1 VLNSFK
7 TKKDRMLKL
16 LKKPI
21 LFLALCFS
29 LMALSLQFGVRLD
42 LTLDKRYSLS
52 ENSIKQLQQLK
63 EPIRIDLFLD
73 GELPGLYRELR
84 NELDVF
90 LIQLEH
96 YSDKL
101 IVQYNDPFEIGST
114 EQVIQEM
121 QRYGMNPEIVVENKD
136 GQRSESIVFPWMIIN
151 YGEASER
158 VPLLQK
164 QLGDT
169 ESDKI
174 ARSLQQME
182 YLIMDGI
189 YKVSLKE
196 KSNIAVLTSHKTSDQ
211 IKIADLLQ
219 SLKSYYN
226 LGSFDLKNPGVS
238 SEQSLKNLNRFDVLL
253 VSNPNESFSSSE
265 KYILDQYALQGGGIL
280 WLVNGI
286 GIDRDSLFN
295 SAGKAYGFPLELNLD
310 DYFFQQGIRINKE
323 LVQDLYC
330 APIVL
335 AAGEQNN
342 TQYVPY
348 PWPFYPLPTPES
360 TLIGQDIGPVLT
372 QFISPIDLI
381 DNNLKKISL
390 LQSSK
395 FTKGSGVPTLV
406 SFEQATQKIKP
417 SRYNESSKNLGV
429 LIEGEQSSLY
439 TNRVK
444 PFKLAEHLPKGSIKM
459 VVFGDGN
466 LAENQIDKGTPLQL
480 GYDKWT
486 NNFYNN
492 KSLLLNAFHY
502 LSSNPER
509 LMIRQK
515 QWDFAFLDP
524 QKIETRGFL
533 WKIMML
539 FIPVLISLIFGW
551 LSQRGRSKQIV

>member
-1 VLNSFK
+1 
-7 TKKDRMLKL
+7 M
-16 LKKPI
+16 
-21 LFLALCFS
+21 ALCFL

-310 DYFFQQGIRINKE
+310 DYFFHQGIRINKE

-395 FTKGSGVPTLV
+395 FTKSSGVPTLV

>member
-1 VLNSFK
+1 
-7 TKKDRMLKL
+7 MLKL

-310 DYFFQQGIRINKE
+310 DYFFHQGIRINKE

-395 FTKGSGVPTLV
+395 FTKSSGVPTLV

-551 LSQRGRSKQIV
+551 LSQRGRSKQIM

>member
-1 VLNSFK
+1 
-7 TKKDRMLKL
+7 M
-16 LKKPI
+16 
-21 LFLALCFS
+21 ALCFL

-265 KYILDQYALQGGGIL
+265 KYILDQYALRGGGIL

-310 DYFFQQGIRINKE
+310 DYFFHQGIRINKE

-395 FTKGSGVPTLV
+395 FTKSSGVPTLV

>member
-1 VLNSFK
+1 
-7 TKKDRMLKL
+7 MLKL

-21 LFLALCFS
+21 LLLALCFS

-52 ENSIKQLQQLK
+52 ENLIKQLQQLK

-295 SAGKAYGFPLELNLD
+295 SSGKAYGFPLELNLD
-310 DYFFQQGIRINKE
+310 DYFFHQGIRINKE

-360 TLIGQDIGPVLT
+360 TLIGQEIGPVLT

>member
-1 VLNSFK
+1 
-7 TKKDRMLKL
+7 
-16 LKKPI
+16 
-21 LFLALCFS
+21 LALCFL

-265 KYILDQYALQGGGIL
+265 KYILDQYALRGGGIL

-310 DYFFQQGIRINKE
+310 DYFFHQGIRINKE

-395 FTKGSGVPTLV
+395 FTKSSGVPTLV

>member
-1 VLNSFK
+1 
-7 TKKDRMLKL
+7 MLKL

-136 GQRSESIVFPWMIIN
+136 GQRSESIVFAWMIIN

-310 DYFFQQGIRINKE
+310 DYFFHQGIRINKE

-395 FTKGSGVPTLV
+395 FTKSSGVPTLV

>member
-1 VLNSFK
+1 
-7 TKKDRMLKL
+7 MLKL

-310 DYFFQQGIRINKE
+310 DYFFHQGIRINKE

-395 FTKGSGVPTLV
+395 FTKSSGVPTLV

-429 LIEGEQSSLY
+429 LIEGEQSSPY

>member
-1 VLNSFK
+1 
-7 TKKDRMLKL
+7 
-16 LKKPI
+16 
-21 LFLALCFS
+21 LALCFL

-310 DYFFQQGIRINKE
+310 DYFFHQGIRINKE

-395 FTKGSGVPTLV
+395 FTKSSGVPTLV

>member
-1 VLNSFK
+1 
-7 TKKDRMLKL
+7 MLKL

-310 DYFFQQGIRINKE
+310 DYFFHQGIRINKE

-395 FTKGSGVPTLV
+395 FTKSSGVPTLV

-444 PFKLAEHLPKGSIKM
+444 PFKLDEHLPKGSIKM

>member
-1 VLNSFK
+1 
-7 TKKDRMLKL
+7 
-16 LKKPI
+16 
-21 LFLALCFS
+21 LALCFS

-310 DYFFQQGIRINKE
+310 DYFFHQGIRINKE

-395 FTKGSGVPTLV
+395 FTKSSGVPTLV

>member
-1 VLNSFK
+1 
-7 TKKDRMLKL
+7 MLKL

-238 SEQSLKNLNRFDVLL
+238 SQQSLKNLNRFDVLL

-310 DYFFQQGIRINKE
+310 DYFFHQGIRINKE

-360 TLIGQDIGPVLT
+360 SLIGQDIGPVLT

-395 FTKGSGVPTLV
+395 FTKSSGVPTLV

-466 LAENQIDKGTPLQL
+466 LSENQIDKGTPLQL

-486 NNFYNN
+486 NNFYKN
-492 KSLLLNAFHY
+492 KSLLLNTFHY

-551 LSQRGRSKQIV
+551 LSQSGRSKQIV

>member
-1 VLNSFK
+1 
-7 TKKDRMLKL
+7 MLKL

-310 DYFFQQGIRINKE
+310 DYFFHQGIRINKE

-395 FTKGSGVPTLV
+395 FTKSSGVPTLV

-429 LIEGEQSSLY
+429 LIEGEQSSLS

-486 NNFYNN
+486 NNFYDN

-551 LSQRGRSKQIV
+551 LSQSGRSKQIV

>member
-1 VLNSFK
+1 
-7 TKKDRMLKL
+7 MLKL

-310 DYFFQQGIRINKE
+310 DYFFHQGIRINKE

-381 DNNLKKISL
+381 DNNLKKIRL

-395 FTKGSGVPTLV
+395 FTKSSGVPTLV

>member
-310 DYFFQQGIRINKE
+310 DYFFHQGIRINKE

-395 FTKGSGVPTLV
+395 FTKSSGVPTLV

>member
-1 VLNSFK
+1 
-7 TKKDRMLKL
+7 MLKL

-21 LFLALCFS
+21 LFLALCFL

-265 KYILDQYALQGGGIL
+265 KYILDQYALRGGGIL

-310 DYFFQQGIRINKE
+310 DYFFHQGIRINKE

-395 FTKGSGVPTLV
+395 FTKSSGVPTLV

>member
-1 VLNSFK
+1 
-7 TKKDRMLKL
+7 MLKL

-295 SAGKAYGFPLELNLD
+295 SAGKAYGFHLELNLD
-310 DYFFQQGIRINKE
+310 DYFFHQGIRINKE

-395 FTKGSGVPTLV
+395 FTKSSGVPTLV

>member
-1 VLNSFK
+1 
-7 TKKDRMLKL
+7 MLKL

-226 LGSFDLKNPGVS
+226 LGSFDLKNLGVS

-310 DYFFQQGIRINKE
+310 DYFFHQGIRINKE

-395 FTKGSGVPTLV
+395 FTKSSGVPTLV

>member
-1 VLNSFK
+1 
-7 TKKDRMLKL
+7 
-16 LKKPI
+16 
-21 LFLALCFS
+21 LALCFL

-310 DYFFQQGIRINKE
+310 DYFFHQGIRINKE

-395 FTKGSGVPTLV
+395 FTKSSGVPTLV

-551 LSQRGRSKQIV
+551 LSQRGRSKQIM

>member
-1 VLNSFK
+1 
-7 TKKDRMLKL
+7 M
-16 LKKPI
+16 
-21 LFLALCFS
+21 ALCFS

-310 DYFFQQGIRINKE
+310 DYFFHQGIRINKE

-395 FTKGSGVPTLV
+395 FTKSSGVPTLV

-466 LAENQIDKGTPLQL
+466 LSENQIDKGTPLQL

-486 NNFYNN
+486 NNFYKN
-492 KSLLLNAFHY
+492 KSLLLNTFHY

-551 LSQRGRSKQIV
+551 LSQSGRSKQIV

>member
-1 VLNSFK
+1 
-7 TKKDRMLKL
+7 
-16 LKKPI
+16 
-21 LFLALCFS
+21 
-29 LMALSLQFGVRLD
+29 MALSLQFGVRLD

-310 DYFFQQGIRINKE
+310 DYFFHQGIRINKE

-395 FTKGSGVPTLV
+395 FTKSSGVPTLV

-539 FIPVLISLIFGW
+539 FIPVLISLIFGR

>member
-1 VLNSFK
+1 
-7 TKKDRMLKL
+7 MLKL

-310 DYFFQQGIRINKE
+310 DYFFHQGIRINKE

-395 FTKGSGVPTLV
+395 FTKSSGVPTLV

-539 FIPVLISLIFGW
+539 FIPVLISLILGW
-551 LSQRGRSKQIV
+551 LSQSGRSKQIV

>member
-1 VLNSFK
+1 
-7 TKKDRMLKL
+7 MLKL

-310 DYFFQQGIRINKE
+310 DYFFHQGIRINKE

-395 FTKGSGVPTLV
+395 FTKSSGVPTLV

-444 PFKLAEHLPKGSIKM
+444 PFKIAEHLPKGSIKM

>member
-1 VLNSFK
+1 
-7 TKKDRMLKL
+7 MLKL

-21 LFLALCFS
+21 LFLALCFL

-310 DYFFQQGIRINKE
+310 DYFFHQGIRINKE

-395 FTKGSGVPTLV
+395 FTKSSGVPTLV

>member
-1 VLNSFK
+1 
-7 TKKDRMLKL
+7 MLKL

-390 LQSSK
+390 PQSSK

>member
-1 VLNSFK
+1 
-7 TKKDRMLKL
+7 M
-16 LKKPI
+16 
-21 LFLALCFS
+21 ALCFS

-310 DYFFQQGIRINKE
+310 DYFFHQGIRINKE

-395 FTKGSGVPTLV
+395 FTKSSGVPTLV

-417 SRYNESSKNLGV
+417 SLYNESSKNLGV

-524 QKIETRGFL
+524 QKIETRGFF

-539 FIPVLISLIFGW
+539 FIPVLISLVFGW
-551 LSQRGRSKQIV
+551 LSQSGRSKQIV

>member
-1 VLNSFK
+1 
-7 TKKDRMLKL
+7 MLKL

-265 KYILDQYALQGGGIL
+265 KYILDQYALRGGGIL

-310 DYFFQQGIRINKE
+310 DYFFHQGIRINKE

-395 FTKGSGVPTLV
+395 FTKSSGVPTLV

>member
-1 VLNSFK
+1 
-7 TKKDRMLKL
+7 MLKL

-295 SAGKAYGFPLELNLD
+295 STGKAYGFPLELNLD
-310 DYFFQQGIRINKE
+310 DYFFHQGIRINKE

-395 FTKGSGVPTLV
+395 FTKSSGVPTLV

>member
-1 VLNSFK
+1 
-7 TKKDRMLKL
+7 MLKL

-310 DYFFQQGIRINKE
+310 DYFFHQGIRINKE

-395 FTKGSGVPTLV
+395 FTKSSGVPTLV

-551 LSQRGRSKQIV
+551 LSQSGRSKQIV

>member
-1 VLNSFK
+1 
-7 TKKDRMLKL
+7 MLKL

>member
-1 VLNSFK
+1 
-7 TKKDRMLKL
+7 MLKL

-310 DYFFQQGIRINKE
+310 DYFFHQGIRINKE

-395 FTKGSGVPTLV
+395 FTKSSGVPTLV

-429 LIEGEQSSLY
+429 LIEGEQSFPY

>member
-1 VLNSFK
+1 
-7 TKKDRMLKL
+7 M
-16 LKKPI
+16 
-21 LFLALCFS
+21 ALCFS

-310 DYFFQQGIRINKE
+310 DYFFHQGIRINKE

-395 FTKGSGVPTLV
+395 FTKSSGVPTLV

>member
-1 VLNSFK
+1 
-7 TKKDRMLKL
+7 MLKL

-219 SLKSYYN
+219 SLKSHYN

-310 DYFFQQGIRINKE
+310 DYFFHQGIRINKE

-395 FTKGSGVPTLV
+395 FTKSSGVPTLV

>member
-1 VLNSFK
+1 
-7 TKKDRMLKL
+7 MLKL

-189 YKVSLKE
+189 YKSASKKNQILPYRH
-196 KSNIAVLTSHKTSDQ
+196 LTKLP
-211 IKIADLLQ
+211 IK
-219 SLKSYYN
+219 LKSQIYYN
-226 LGSFDLKNPGVS
+226 P
-238 SEQSLKNLNRFDVLL
+238 
-253 VSNPNESFSSSE
+253 
-265 KYILDQYALQGGGIL
+265 
-280 WLVNGI
+280 
-286 GIDRDSLFN
+286 
-295 SAGKAYGFPLELNLD
+295 
-310 DYFFQQGIRINKE
+310 
-323 LVQDLYC
+323 
-330 APIVL
+330 
-335 AAGEQNN
+335 
-342 TQYVPY
+342 
-348 PWPFYPLPTPES
+348 
-360 TLIGQDIGPVLT
+360 
-372 QFISPIDLI
+372 
-381 DNNLKKISL
+381 
-390 LQSSK
+390 
-395 FTKGSGVPTLV
+395 
-406 SFEQATQKIKP
+406 
-417 SRYNESSKNLGV
+417 
-429 LIEGEQSSLY
+429 
-439 TNRVK
+439 
-444 PFKLAEHLPKGSIKM
+444 
-459 VVFGDGN
+459 
-466 LAENQIDKGTPLQL
+466 
-480 GYDKWT
+480 
-486 NNFYNN
+486 
-492 KSLLLNAFHY
+492 
-502 LSSNPER
+502 
-509 LMIRQK
+509 
-515 QWDFAFLDP
+515 
-524 QKIETRGFL
+524 
-533 WKIMML
+533 
-539 FIPVLISLIFGW
+539 
-551 LSQRGRSKQIV
+551 

>member
-1 VLNSFK
+1 
-7 TKKDRMLKL
+7 
-16 LKKPI
+16 
-21 LFLALCFS
+21 
-29 LMALSLQFGVRLD
+29 MALSLQFGVRLD

-196 KSNIAVLTSHKTSDQ
+196 KSNIAVLTSHKTSEQ

-226 LGSFDLKNPGVS
+226 LGSFDL
-238 SEQSLKNLNRFDVLL
+238 
-253 VSNPNESFSSSE
+253 
-265 KYILDQYALQGGGIL
+265 
-280 WLVNGI
+280 
-286 GIDRDSLFN
+286 
-295 SAGKAYGFPLELNLD
+295 
-310 DYFFQQGIRINKE
+310 
-323 LVQDLYC
+323 
-330 APIVL
+330 
-335 AAGEQNN
+335 
-342 TQYVPY
+342 
-348 PWPFYPLPTPES
+348 
-360 TLIGQDIGPVLT
+360 
-372 QFISPIDLI
+372 
-381 DNNLKKISL
+381 
-390 LQSSK
+390 
-395 FTKGSGVPTLV
+395 
-406 SFEQATQKIKP
+406 
-417 SRYNESSKNLGV
+417 
-429 LIEGEQSSLY
+429 
-439 TNRVK
+439 
-444 PFKLAEHLPKGSIKM
+444 
-459 VVFGDGN
+459 
-466 LAENQIDKGTPLQL
+466 
-480 GYDKWT
+480 
-486 NNFYNN
+486 
-492 KSLLLNAFHY
+492 
-502 LSSNPER
+502 
-509 LMIRQK
+509 
-515 QWDFAFLDP
+515 
-524 QKIETRGFL
+524 
-533 WKIMML
+533 
-539 FIPVLISLIFGW
+539 
-551 LSQRGRSKQIV
+551 

>member
-1 VLNSFK
+1 
-7 TKKDRMLKL
+7 MLKL

-310 DYFFQQGIRINKE
+310 DYFFHQGIRINKE

-395 FTKGSGVPTLV
+395 FTKSSGVPTLV

>member
-1 VLNSFK
+1 
-7 TKKDRMLKL
+7 MLKL

-29 LMALSLQFGVRLD
+29 LMALSLQFGVQLD

-310 DYFFQQGIRINKE
+310 DYFFHQGIRINKE

-395 FTKGSGVPTLV
+395 FTKSSGVPTLV

>member
-1 VLNSFK
+1 
-7 TKKDRMLKL
+7 
-16 LKKPI
+16 
-21 LFLALCFS
+21 
-29 LMALSLQFGVRLD
+29 
-42 LTLDKRYSLS
+42 
-52 ENSIKQLQQLK
+52 
-63 EPIRIDLFLD
+63 
-73 GELPGLYRELR
+73 
-84 NELDVF
+84 
-90 LIQLEH
+90 
-96 YSDKL
+96 
-101 IVQYNDPFEIGST
+101 
-114 EQVIQEM
+114 
-121 QRYGMNPEIVVENKD
+121 
-136 GQRSESIVFPWMIIN
+136 
-151 YGEASER
+151 
-158 VPLLQK
+158 
-164 QLGDT
+164 
-169 ESDKI
+169 
-174 ARSLQQME
+174 
-182 YLIMDGI
+182 
-189 YKVSLKE
+189 
-196 KSNIAVLTSHKTSDQ
+196 
-211 IKIADLLQ
+211 
-219 SLKSYYN
+219 
-226 LGSFDLKNPGVS
+226 
-238 SEQSLKNLNRFDVLL
+238 
-253 VSNPNESFSSSE
+253 
-265 KYILDQYALQGGGIL
+265 
-280 WLVNGI
+280 
-286 GIDRDSLFN
+286 
-295 SAGKAYGFPLELNLD
+295 
-310 DYFFQQGIRINKE
+310 

-395 FTKGSGVPTLV
+395 FTKSSGVPTLV

>member
-1 VLNSFK
+1 
-7 TKKDRMLKL
+7 MLKL

-310 DYFFQQGIRINKE
+310 DYFFHQGIRINKE

>member
-1 VLNSFK
+1 
-7 TKKDRMLKL
+7 M
-16 LKKPI
+16 
-21 LFLALCFS
+21 ALCFL

-310 DYFFQQGIRINKE
+310 DYFFHQGIRINKE

-395 FTKGSGVPTLV
+395 FTKSSGVPTLV

-551 LSQRGRSKQIV
+551 LSQRGRSKQIM

>member
-1 VLNSFK
+1 
-7 TKKDRMLKL
+7 M
-16 LKKPI
+16 
-21 LFLALCFS
+21 ALCFS

-238 SEQSLKNLNRFDVLL
+238 SQQSLKNLNRFDVLL

-310 DYFFQQGIRINKE
+310 DYFFHQGIRINKE

-360 TLIGQDIGPVLT
+360 SLIGQDIGPVLT

-395 FTKGSGVPTLV
+395 FTKSSGVPTLV

-466 LAENQIDKGTPLQL
+466 LSENQIDKGTPLQL

-486 NNFYNN
+486 NNFYKN
-492 KSLLLNAFHY
+492 KSLLLNTFHY

-551 LSQRGRSKQIV
+551 LSQSGRSKQIV